1 MIGVSRFGCVYAG
14 QMAEKFPR
22 GALVATLVGNTLEFY
37 DFMAYTFLAVYIGRA
52 YFPTGSDV
60 ASLLLSV
67 ATFGIGFLTR
77 PLGGVWIGAY
87 ADRVGRKPALLLT
100 IALMSVGTIGI
111 VATPTYASIG
121 IAAPIILVLSRLVQ
135 GLALG
140 GEVGPASAVLIEVA
154 PPRQRAIFMSL
165 QSASQGIAIMGAGIV
180 GVIVANAMSP
190 EQLADWGWR
199 VPFAVGLVLI
209 PIGLYLR
216 RALPETLGEPEH
228 ASAGAALRAVWRG
241 HRREVVLLVL
251 VTSSATITTYINTYM
266 TTFAQHTL
274 GMAPSVAL
282 AAPIVNG
289 AVFAALAP
297 VSGIVCERFGRRE
310 TLLVSRIATFAVL
323 MPAFLWLE
331 HARTTAALLATVALI
346 NVAAMPGT
354 VATLTVMAEVFPS
367 ASRGAGIALTYAAA
381 VTIFGATTQFVITW
395 LIDATGSALAPAYY
409 GMATAALSC
418 AAAIS
423 LFRGLAL
430 RTPALAPAFSEP

>member
-1 MIGVSRFGCVYAG
+1 MLRHAVRIYAG

-37 DFMAYTFLAVYIGRA
+37 DFMAYTFLAVYIGKA
-52 YFPTGSDV
+52 FFPTGSEFG
-60 ASLLLSV
+60 SLLLSV

-100 IALMSVGTIGI
+100 IVLMSVGTIGI
-111 VATPTYASIG
+111 VATPTYAQIG

-140 GEVGPASAVLIEVA
+140 GEVGPANAVLIEAA

-165 QSASQGIAIMGAGIV
+165 QSASQGVAIMAAGIV
-180 GVIVANAMSP
+180 GVIVATAMSP

-209 PIGLYLR
+209 PVGLYLR
-216 RALPETLGEPEH
+216 RALPETLPEPEH
-228 ASAGAALRAVWRG
+228 ASAGAALRAVWRD

-251 VTSSATITTYINTYM
+251 VTSSSTIMTYVNTYM

-274 GMAPSVAL
+274 GMSASTAL

-289 AVFAALAP
+289 VLIAALAP
-297 VSGIVCERFGRRE
+297 VSGVICERFGRRQ
-310 TLLVSRIATFAVL
+310 TLLASRIATIVVV
-323 MPAFLWLE
+323 MPAFLWLD
-331 HARTTAALLATVALI
+331 HARTPAALLTTVALI
-346 NVAAMPGT
+346 NLAGMPGT
-354 VATLTVMAEVFPS
+354 VATLTVMAEVFPA
-367 ASRGAGIALTYAAA
+367 ASRGAGIALTYASA
-381 VTIFGATTQFVITW
+381 VTIFGATTQFVVTW
-395 LIDATGSALAPAYY
+395 LIDATGSAFAPAYY
-409 GMATAALSC
+409 GIAASAVSLV
-418 AAAIS
+418 AAIY
-423 LFRGLAL
+423 LFRGLAV
-430 RTPALAPAFSEP
+430 RAPVLASA